1 MLSRSTAEIGTA
13 AVTTALG
20 LTVMVG
26 AREFGIG
33 WGSSG
38 PAPGTFPFS
47 VGLLVTGASLVNL
60 AQAVFGRNK
69 PEGLFFNR
77 QQALRVANFFAPV
90 LLFVVGAL
98 TLGIYVAAALY
109 LTLTM
114 RLQGGY
120 RLAVSALAGCAA
132 AVFFFIVLEYLFQV
146 PLLKGPLEAAIG
158 LN

>member
-1 MLSRSTAEIGTA
+1 MLSRSAAEIGTA
-13 AVTTALG
+13 AITTAVG

-26 AREFGIG
+26 ATEFGIG

-38 PAPGTFPFS
+38 PSPGAFPFS

-60 AQAVFGRNK
+60 AQAVFGRNR
-69 PEGLFFNR
+69 PEGIFFNR
-77 QQALRVANFFAPV
+77 QQALRVASFFAPV
-90 LLFVVGAL
+90 LLFVVAAL

-114 RLQGGY
+114 WLQGGY
-120 RLAVSALAGCAA
+120 RLAVSALTGCAA
-132 AVFFFIVLEYLFQV
+132 AVFFFVVLEYLFQV
-146 PLLKGPLEAAIG
+146 PLLKGPLEAAFG